1 MANTPHKTWTMSGSK
16 LAILSAFGNLLNSIN
31 DCTSKG
37 RRTANGGV
45 NGSLSS
51 TVDGVI
57 GDLCLSIVIV
67 PSGVVLEFTL
77 QQSFTVTPNP

>member
-1 MANTPHKTWTMSGSK
+1 
-16 LAILSAFGNLLNSIN
+16 
-31 DCTSKG
+31 
-37 RRTANGGV
+37 V